1 MNWAVLVVPILLT
14 AGAFS
19 DADSGS
25 SPLDSS
31 ASSPPSMPAVE
42 GVDIALPYEAG
53 SVAASAGSIWVIPH
67 LNEVVLRVD
76 PTTSQVVEEVALPS
90 VVGAE
95 IDADADTVWMS
106 VSTPGSFAPAGVVRL
121 DATTASRRR
130 RTPYLPRPA
139 GTLAA
144 AGQPRRDIGRR
155 SPRRRRSRRSH
166 EAVRSATHL
175 CERVPIGRS
184 VSMETAAVRLRRYP
198 VNDLRQPGRAGC
210 GVSSPGPG
218 AGGRDPDR
226 DRIVRGELLR
236 RRLQGRSDRFAVLRE
251 VRLEQLR
258 G

>member
-1 MNWAVLVVPILLT
+1 MNWALLVLPILLT

-42 GVDIALPYEAG
+42 GGDIALPYEAG
-53 SVAASAGSIWVIPH
+53 WVAASVGSIWVIPH

-76 PTTSQVVEEVALPS
+76 PTTNQVVEEVALPG

-106 VSTPGSFAPAGVVRL
+106 VSTLGSFAPAGVVRL

-139 GTLAA
+139 
-144 AGQPRRDIGRR
+144 
-155 SPRRRRSRRSH
+155 
-166 EAVRSATHL
+166 
-175 CERVPIGRS
+175 
-184 VSMETAAVRLRRYP
+184 
-198 VNDLRQPGRAGC
+198 
-210 GVSSPGPG
+210 
-218 AGGRDPDR
+218 
-226 DRIVRGELLR
+226 
-236 RRLQGRSDRFAVLRE
+236 
-251 VRLEQLR
+251 
-258 G
+258 